1 MVTFSACEGEF
12 REEGEQ
18 FGGGKVIKNG
28 DEGVECLATTND
40 SNYKRICK
48 FISFFYF

>member
-18 FGGGKVIKNG
+18 FGGGNVIKNG
-28 DEGVECLATTND
+28 DEGVECLATKSFIAAATA
-40 SNYKRICK
+40 YKE
-48 FISFFYF
+48 